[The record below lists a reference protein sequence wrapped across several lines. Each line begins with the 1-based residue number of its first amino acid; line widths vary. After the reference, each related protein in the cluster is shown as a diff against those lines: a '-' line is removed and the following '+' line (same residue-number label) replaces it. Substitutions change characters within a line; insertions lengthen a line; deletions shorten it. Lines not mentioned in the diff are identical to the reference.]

1 MTMKKL
7 VKTCSVAATVA
18 AATLLMSSCATIVAG
33 GAPKITINGDVPE
46 PVTIE
51 TEEAA
56 YIDVTLPVMVKV
68 KRHHIDGQRIKIT
81 SENYQYNDIMLKKT
95 LNDWTLGNILLGGLI
110 GWGID
115 LGTNCVSKPAQ
126 TEFTITPLPKKNAE
140 STEGTDK

>member
-1 MTMKKL
+1 MKRL
-7 VKTCSVAATVA
+7 VKTFSIAASVATASV
-18 AATLLMSSCATIVAG
+18 LLSSCATIVAG

-68 KRHHIDGQRIKIT
+68 KRHHIDGQLIKIT
-81 SENYQYNDIMLKKT
+81 SENYKYNDIMLRKT

>member
-1 MTMKKL
+1 MKKL
-7 VKTCSVAATVA
+7 VKTCSVAATVVM
-18 AATLLMSSCATIVAG
+18 ATLLMSSCATIVAG
-33 GAPKITINGDVPE
+33 GAPKIIINGDVPE

-56 YIDVTLPVMVKV
+56 YIDVTLPFMVKV

-81 SENYQYNDIMLKKT
+81 SENYQYNDIMLRKT
-95 LNDWTLGNILLGGLI
+95 LNDWTLGNILIGGLI

-126 TEFTITPLPKKNAE
+126 TEFTITPLSKKKAE
-140 STEGTDK
+140 GTEGTEK

>member
-1 MTMKKL
+1 MKRL
-7 VKTCSVAATVA
+7 LKTFSI
-18 AATLLMSSCATIVAG
+18 AATLAMAAALLSSCATIVAG

-56 YIDVTLPVMVKV
+56 YIDVTLPALVKV

-81 SENYQYNDIMLKKT
+81 SENYEYNDIMLRKT

-115 LGTNCVSKPAQ
+115 LGTNCVSKPKQ
-126 TEFTITPLPKKNAE
+126 TEFTITPKPKVQKEATKENKE
-140 STEGTDK
+140 

>member
-1 MTMKKL
+1 MKKL

-18 AATLLMSSCATIVAG
+18 MTTLLMSSCATIVAG

-140 STEGTDK
+140 STEDTDK

>member
-1 MTMKKL
+1 MKKL
-7 VKTCSVAATVA
+7 VKTCSVAATVVM
-18 AATLLMSSCATIVAG
+18 ATLLLTSCATIVAG
-33 GAPKITINGDVPE
+33 GAPKIIINGDVPE

-56 YIDVTLPVMVKV
+56 YIDVTLPFMVKV

-81 SENYQYNDIMLKKT
+81 SENYQYNDIMLRKT
-95 LNDWTLGNILLGGLI
+95 LNDWTLGNILIGGLI

-126 TEFTITPLPKKNAE
+126 TEFTITPKPKNQNKTAVCKE
-140 STEGTDK
+140 QF

>member
-1 MTMKKL
+1 MEKR
-7 VKTCSVAATVA
+7 VKTYSIAATVA
-18 AATLLMSSCATIVAG
+18 MATLLLPSCATIVAG

-56 YIDVTLPVMVKV
+56 YIDVTLPALVKV

-81 SENYQYNDIMLKKT
+81 SENYEYNDIMLRKT
-95 LNDWTLGNILLGGLI
+95 LNDWTLGNILIGGLI
-110 GWGID
+110 GWGVD

-126 TEFTITPLPKKNAE
+126 TEFTITPKPKGRNE
-140 STEGTDK
+140 STEENKE

>member
-1 MTMKKL
+1 MKKL
-7 VKTCSVAATVA
+7 VKTCSVAATVVM
-18 AATLLMSSCATIVAG
+18 ATLLLTSCATIVAG
-33 GAPKITINGDVPE
+33 GAPKIIINGDVPE

-56 YIDVTLPVMVKV
+56 YIDVTLPFMVKV

-81 SENYQYNDIMLKKT
+81 SENYQYNDIMLRKT
-95 LNDWTLGNILLGGLI
+95 LNDWTLGNILIGGLI

-126 TEFTITPLPKKNAE
+126 TEFTITPLPKKNEE
-140 STEGTDK
+140 STEDTDK

>member
-1 MTMKKL
+1 MKKL
-7 VKTCSVAATVA
+7 VKTLSIATVV
-18 AATLLMSSCATIVAG
+18 ATATIQLSSCATIVSG

-51 TEEAA
+51 TEDAA
-56 YIDVTLPVMVKV
+56 YIDVTLPTVVKA
-68 KRHHIDGQRIKIT
+68 KRHHIDGQHIQIT
-81 SENYQYNDIMLKKT
+81 SENYKFDDIVLTKT
-95 LNDWTLGNILLGGLI
+95 VNGWAFGNILIGGLI

-140 STEGTDK
+140 STEDTDK

>member
-1 MTMKKL
+1 MKKL
-7 VKTCSVAATVA
+7 VKTLNIATVV
-18 AATLLMSSCATIVAG
+18 ATATIQLSSCATIVSG

-51 TEEAA
+51 TEDAA
-56 YIDVTLPVMVKV
+56 YIDVTLPTVVKA
-68 KRHHIDGQRIKIT
+68 KRHHIDGQHIQIT
-81 SENYQYNDIMLKKT
+81 SENYKFDDIVLTKT
-95 LNDWTLGNILLGGLI
+95 VNGWAFGNILIGGLI

-140 STEGTDK
+140 STEGTEK

>member
-1 MTMKKL
+1 MEKR
-7 VKTCSVAATVA
+7 VKTYSVAATVA
-18 AATLLMSSCATIVAG
+18 MVTLLLPSCATIVAG

-56 YIDVTLPVMVKV
+56 YIDVTLPALVKV

-81 SENYQYNDIMLKKT
+81 SENYEYNDIMLRKT
-95 LNDWTLGNILLGGLI
+95 LNDWTLGNILIGGLI

-115 LGTNCVSKPAQ
+115 LGTNCVSKPSQ
-126 TEFTITPLPKKNAE
+126 TEFTITPKPKGRNE
-140 STEGTDK
+140 STEENKE

>member
-1 MTMKKL
+1 MKKL
-7 VKTCSVAATVA
+7 VKTCSYTATVA
-18 AATLLMSSCATIVAG
+18 MVTLLLTSCATIVAG
-33 GAPKITINGDVPE
+33 GAPKIIINGDVPE

-56 YIDVTLPVMVKV
+56 YIDVTLPFMVKV

-81 SENYQYNDIMLKKT
+81 SENYQYNDIMLRKT
-95 LNDWTLGNILLGGLI
+95 LNDWTLGNILIGGLI

-140 STEGTDK
+140 STEGTEK

>member
-1 MTMKKL
+1 MEKR
-7 VKTCSVAATVA
+7 VKTYSVAATVA
-18 AATLLMSSCATIVAG
+18 MATLLLPSCATIVAG

-56 YIDVTLPVMVKV
+56 YIDVTLPALVKV

-81 SENYQYNDIMLKKT
+81 SENYEYNDIMLRKT
-95 LNDWTLGNILLGGLI
+95 LNDWTLGNILIGGLI

-126 TEFTITPLPKKNAE
+126 TEFTITPKPKERNE
-140 STEGTDK
+140 STEENKE

>member
-1 MTMKKL
+1 MKKL

>member
-1 MTMKKL
+1 MKKL
-7 VKTCSVAATVA
+7 VKTYSVAATVA
-18 AATLLMSSCATIVAG
+18 MTTLQLSSCATIVAG

-126 TEFTITPLPKKNAE
+126 TEFTITPLSKKKAE
-140 STEGTDK
+140 GTEGTEK

>member
-1 MTMKKL
+1 MKKL
-7 VKTCSVAATVA
+7 VKTLSIATVV
-18 AATLLMSSCATIVAG
+18 ATATIQLSSCATIVAG

-56 YIDVTLPVMVKV
+56 YIDVMLPTVVKA
-68 KRHHIDGQRIKIT
+68 KRHHIDGQRIQIT
-81 SENYQYNDIMLKKT
+81 SENYKFDDIVLTKT
-95 LNDWTLGNILLGGLI
+95 VNGWAFGNILIGGLI

-126 TEFTITPLPKKNAE
+126 TEFTITPKPKVQKEATKE
-140 STEGTDK
+140 DKE